1 MLLTLLMLAGGL
13 VLLILGGE
21 LLVRG
26 SVQVAE
32 KLGVSPLI
40 IGLTLVGFG
49 TSTPELV
56 TSVNASLIGAPG
68 IAVGNI
74 VGSNIANILLIV
86 GTAALLLPLRVSAR
100 ALWRDGGYMIA
111 MSVMFL
117 VVGYT
122 VGLSRLS
129 GVLFLAGLVGY
140 MAYAYRQER
149 LTLGAEPEGHTAGFD
164 KAEALASVDPG
175 VVRAPRSGLWGWMAP
190 ILAALAG
197 LFLII
202 IGGKLLVDSAI
213 TLARVLGMS
222 ESVIGLTIVAVGTSL
237 PELVTSV
244 IAALR
249 KQSDIAVGNVL
260 GSNIYNILGIG
271 GATGLI
277 APTAFPPD
285 MLGIDLFVMLGSAI
299 ALFLFALDR
308 SVSRLEGA
316 LLLAAYVGYT
326 AWLLMR

>member
-277 APTAFPPD
+277 VPTAFPPD